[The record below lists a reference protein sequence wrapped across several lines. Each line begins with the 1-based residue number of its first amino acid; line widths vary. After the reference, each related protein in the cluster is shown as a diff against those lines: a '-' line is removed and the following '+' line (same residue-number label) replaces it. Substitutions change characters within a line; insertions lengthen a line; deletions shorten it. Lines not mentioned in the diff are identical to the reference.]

1 MRMSVCLREEGAVE
15 VIHYSL
21 IGGVPQS
28 VTGRD
33 LGVDNPLEVRGEVS
47 DDPTATTDETDATSH
62 GEDGVNAR
70 CWVYHPPT
78 IFPLSPSPTH
88 THTHMYTW
96 HMHTHAHRQ
105 KHSENVLT
113 RGGKYIYFLPSS
125 IKSKKNLYYL

>member
-1 MRMSVCLREEGAVE
+1 MRMSVCLREEGVVE

-47 DDPTATTDETDATSH
+47 DNPTATTDETDATSH

-70 CWVYHPPT
+70 CWVYHSPPPPPPPH
-78 IFPLSPSPTH
+78 IFPLSPPPTHTH
-88 THTHMYTW
+88 THTHMYTC
-96 HMHTHAHRQ
+96 HMHTD
-105 KHSENVLT
+105 
-113 RGGKYIYFLPSS
+113 
-125 IKSKKNLYYL
+125 KNILKMC

>member
-47 DDPTATTDETDATSH
+47 GDPTPTTDETDATSH

-70 CWVYHPPT
+70 CWVYH
-78 IFPLSPSPTH
+78 SPSPPFSLFLPLPH
-88 THTHMYTW
+88 THTCTHGTCT
-96 HMHTHAHRQ
+96 HTQ
-105 KHSENVLT
+105 TKT
-113 RGGKYIYFLPSS
+113 F
-125 IKSKKNLYYL
+125 